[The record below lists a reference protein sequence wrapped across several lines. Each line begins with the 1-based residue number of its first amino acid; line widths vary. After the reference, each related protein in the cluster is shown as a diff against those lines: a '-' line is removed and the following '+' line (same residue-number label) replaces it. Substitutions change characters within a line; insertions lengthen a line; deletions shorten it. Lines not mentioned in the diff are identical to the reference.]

1 MAGAFS
7 SPEQW
12 RVAMLS
18 MVDSGLLQ
26 PVREQM
32 ERMHRDLV
40 KQRDTWL
47 GRQSMLKVP
56 GLEEIMQ
63 LKQID

>member
-1 MAGAFS
+1 MNSRQKAFQSACEGMAGAFS

-12 RVAMLS
+12 RVAMLT

-26 PVREQM
+26 PLREQM
-32 ERMHRDLV
+32 ERIHRDLV

-47 GRQSMLKVP
+47 A
-56 GLEEIMQ
+56 EFI
-63 LKQID
+63 